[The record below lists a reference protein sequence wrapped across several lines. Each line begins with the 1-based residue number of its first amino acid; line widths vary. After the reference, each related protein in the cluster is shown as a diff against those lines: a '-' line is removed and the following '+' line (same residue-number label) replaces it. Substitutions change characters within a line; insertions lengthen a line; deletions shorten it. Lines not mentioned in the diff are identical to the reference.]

1 MEGARAELLLYR
13 FTDISCRDQLTAIL
27 AKRDG
32 RDAHALHEALTAA
45 QSVRR
50 GTSQDADIHRI
61 LDCSERI
68 ANSAARLSDSYEA
81 AIQKLQK
88 ALEEKESLVV
98 SAQEATV
105 KLEAAA
111 RAKNDSVSVALQT
124 DSEQHDGKD
133 ELRRRRNTEIKRLK
147 KSIVDAESAHRS
159 EVKKLEQKISDA
171 NVECRHYVQQMQ
183 QRYEALHRVSNDDYF
198 LLKDLIYSNPRL
210 ITVSNVEEVL
220 KLTARH
226 PSDCEVVKRACEQ
239 RLRDFHNLLPIAKK
253 CELVVQY
260 GLDSTLIRQ
269 IIIQWPRLITE
280 ESVERIL
287 AHAVQNWTETDDIK
301 AACEQRLHQFRDFPA
316 TRLHEVATRFQLDF
330 QSRFGLQHYF
340 FAAGCKR
347 DYRATKGNVKV
358 LRSGGLSYIQPLGC
372 EIFTLKI
379 FGTYRP
385 DGGSL
390 TGLASPLSTVTCPG
404 EHGWAVAYH
413 GTALENVPGIV
424 RNGFDVTKYVRAQ
437 YGVGIYSSPYPWTAL
452 GYSTAY
458 FHKDKQ
464 YRLILQVMVNPMHI
478 SQHDGGNVY
487 KVPDGSSIIPYA
499 ICVFSE

>member
-183 QRYEALHRVSNDDYF
+183 
-198 LLKDLIYSNPRL
+198 
-210 ITVSNVEEVL
+210 
-220 KLTARH
+220 
-226 PSDCEVVKRACEQ
+226 
-239 RLRDFHNLLPIAKK
+239 
-253 CELVVQY
+253 
-260 GLDSTLIRQ
+260 
-269 IIIQWPRLITE
+269 
-280 ESVERIL
+280 
-287 AHAVQNWTETDDIK
+287 
-301 AACEQRLHQFRDFPA
+301 
-316 TRLHEVATRFQLDF
+316 
-330 QSRFGLQHYF
+330 
-340 FAAGCKR
+340 
-347 DYRATKGNVKV
+347 
-358 LRSGGLSYIQPLGC
+358 
-372 EIFTLKI
+372 
-379 FGTYRP
+379 
-385 DGGSL
+385 
-390 TGLASPLSTVTCPG
+390 
-404 EHGWAVAYH
+404 
-413 GTALENVPGIV
+413 
-424 RNGFDVTKYVRAQ
+424 
-437 YGVGIYSSPYPWTAL
+437 
-452 GYSTAY
+452 
-458 FHKDKQ
+458 
-464 YRLILQVMVNPMHI
+464 
-478 SQHDGGNVY
+478 
-487 KVPDGSSIIPYA
+487 
-499 ICVFSE
+499 